1 MLTKKSIPTI
11 NYFYYFLFIVIFIG
25 VGFYFGYKNA
35 EATFTDSDFIAEY
48 QESLAQDSSK
58 NTSSKDSD
66 DSLEVIIPEDKEL
79 ESNVVWM
86 QINEEPICP
95 PTHPIKGKFDNAANV
110 YYTKENNFYNRVIPH
125 ICFASEEYAREVAG
139 FIKKF

>member
-1 MLTKKSIPTI
+1 MLDKKSNPTI
-11 NYFYYFLFIVIFIG
+11 NYLYYFLFIVIFIG

-35 EATFTDSDFIAEY
+35 EATFTNPDFIAEY
-48 QESLAQDSSK
+48 QSTLSSSDSK
-58 NTSSKDSD
+58 KSSSSSN
-66 DSLEVIIPEDKEL
+66 SLEIVIPEDKEL
-79 ESNVVWM
+79 ESNVVWI

-95 PTHPIKGKFDNAANV
+95 PTHPIKGKFNNSANV

-139 FIKKF
+139 FIKRF